1 MSTATGYPE
10 GYQDPEWDGTE
21 RDFAA
26 TVLPARARAV
36 AGMLSAGLPDG
47 MRLEWQPAAAD
58 ADRLRQ
64 AFADACAEFA
74 EAARMLHHLWAA
86 FFPRQHRRCHCCNL
100 AGNPRPLAINGAA
113 YHRRQRARNRR
124 RRP

>member
-1 MSTATGYPE
+1 MSVNAYPE
-10 GYQDPEWDGTE
+10 GYQDPGWDGTE
-21 RDFAA
+21 RDFGA
-26 TVLPARARAV
+26 TVLPARAQAL
-36 AGMLSAGLPDG
+36 AKSLSAGLPYG

-86 FFPRQHRRCHCCNL
+86 FFPRQHRRCRCCNPCSYS
-100 AGNPRPLAINGAA
+100 APLCINGAA

-124 RRP
+124 RRS